1 MRWRVCLAPLTTYST
16 YLHHFH
22 PLHPLTHTLTSSL
35 PHFISLTG
43 KKITMQLRSTAAFTA
58 ALISTITFLLLST
71 TVTSHNITRIL
82 ADFPEFSTFNHYL
95 TITHLADDINN
106 RQTIT
111 VCAVNNAGMSDLLS
125 KHLSVY
131 TIKNIL
137 SLHVLLD
144 YFGAKKLH
152 QITNGTALAATMFQ
166 ATGTA
171 TGSSGFVNITDLR
184 GGKVGFGSEDTGT
197 TDATFVKSLKEIPYN
212 ISVIQISSML
222 PSSEAEAPTPEPAAV
237 NITSLMSAHGCKNF
251 AEALLASDAMKT
263 YADNIDGGLSVF
275 CPLDDAFK
283 GFTPKFKNL
292 TVADKQ
298 SLLEYHGVPVYQSMS
313 MLKSSNGLMN
323 TLATDGAN
331 KFDFT
336 VQNDGQDVTIKT
348 SLVTAKIVGTLIDQ
362 QPLIIFT
369 IDKVLLPKE
378 IFKGA
383 LSPAPAPAPEA
394 DSPAD
399 SPKPSKKK
407 KKGKAPA
414 APASSE
420 SPADSPDGDVAD
432 QEADGNNGGE
442 MKGLRFV
449 VLGLIVGVLGL
460 FM

>member
-1 MRWRVCLAPLTTYST
+1 
-16 YLHHFH
+16 
-22 PLHPLTHTLTSSL
+22 
-35 PHFISLTG
+35 
-43 KKITMQLRSTAAFTA
+43 MQLRSTAAVA
-58 ALISTITFLLLST
+58 AVLVSVLVVLLPEA
-71 TVTSHNITRIL
+71 TVEGHNITTIL
-82 ADFPEFSTFNHYL
+82 AKFPEFSTFNHYL

-131 TIKNIL
+131 AMKNVL

-171 TGSSGFVNITDLR
+171 SGSSGFVNITDLK
-184 GGKVGFGSEDTGT
+184 GGKVGFGSEDGGR
-197 TDATFVKSLKEIPYN
+197 TDATFVKSLQEVPYN

-237 NITSLMSAHGCKNF
+237 NITSLMSAHGCKFF
-251 AEALLASDAMKT
+251 AEALLASAAMKT
-263 YADNIDGGLSVF
+263 YEDNIDGGLTVF

-283 GFTPKFKNL
+283 GFAPKYKNL
-292 TVADKQ
+292 TVGGKQ
-298 SLLEYHGVPVYQSMS
+298 SLLEFHGVPVYQSMS

-331 KFDFT
+331 KYDFT
-336 VQNDGQDVTIKT
+336 VQNDGQEVTIKT
-348 SLVTAKIVGTLIDQ
+348 SLVTSKIVGTLIDQ
-362 QPLIIFT
+362 QPLVIFT
-369 IDKVLLPKE
+369 INKVLLPKE
-378 IFKGA
+378 LFKAA

-394 DSPAD
+394 DAPTAD
-399 SPKPSKKK
+399 SPNSSKKK
-407 KKGKAPA
+407 KHKSPP
-414 APASSE
+414 APASSDSPSD

-432 QEADGNNGGE
+432 QQSDSNNAAE
-442 MKGLRFV
+442 IKGFRFAV
-449 VLGLIVGVLGL
+449 VALS
-460 FM
+460 FWFASFAM